1 MRYQWYI
8 QPNDG
13 ELTEVFPIYKDDLA
27 LNYERET
34 GQMFFRE
41 KLSGKLTFVGTDF
54 EFIMSQ
60 DFETT
65 FWLFCKRNGNDYH
78 KCKFFFTDCEINF
91 DDKKIEVQTQ
101 VTDQYDSILDNYEKE
116 LDLLQQNVA
125 TENITYKKR
134 PMIQVYIK
142 GEDVASCLIGNTCW
156 EQNVKEATTNF
167 RYLQDTCHF
176 VLNTLYKEI
185 TYIKAGGSDA
195 MGAYSGRC
203 TNNGTDPLEERNF
216 FADDMRE
223 VYGNV
228 TAYKITC
235 QQWSRVVTPEEGSP
249 YIENNNI
256 IQLIRISDSAVIDS
270 YSLTT
275 EHNYDDIEPFES
287 GEYTGV
293 NGGVFTLRSK
303 AFYARYV
310 CDVETIEGVGD
321 TYVISEDDLI
331 ENNRN
336 YHRCIGYRPA
346 MIGYVNYLLS
356 DTPTKYGRYGNKYYM
371 PPGNIAIYYP
381 CARSAWDYG
390 ISYWLR
396 SPDLEHVYEEKAQ
409 ADITLRDAIP
419 LHAVISALLAE
430 FAPDVTFEPTAEYSV
445 FLYQNFGFALYL
457 TQKTNILVA
466 QYTQE
471 AQKGTITLRDVLEML
486 RKCFNAYWFIED
498 GKLRIE
504 HIHFFENG
512 GSYTDTPTDYI
523 DLTAAENVRNG
534 KKWAFGQGKITFD
547 KEDMPAQIKYAW
559 MDDVSDVFAGQ
570 PIEIVSQF
578 VQKDKIE
585 EVNISNFTSDVDK
598 MLLLPSDFSQDG
610 WALLGAVDNVL
621 PIVTISVGLKSFYLQ
636 NGYLSMTYLQPEF
649 LRHDLPAPYVK
660 INGEDTYALSVSR
673 KRKQQVSFPMPTPK
687 PDTNKTIKTSLG
699 SGEIDTL
706 SVTLLSNFAK
716 GTIKFP
722 TI

>member
-1 MRYQWYI
+1 MKYQWYI
-8 QPNDG
+8 QPNNG

-27 LNYERET
+27 INYERET

-54 EFIMSQ
+54 EYIMSQ

-65 FWLFCKRNGNDYH
+65 FWLFCKRNGDDYH
-78 KCKFFFTDCEINF
+78 KCKFYFTDCEINY
-91 DDKKIEVQTQ
+91 DDKIIEVQTQ
-101 VTDQYDSILDNYEKE
+101 VTDQYDNILDNYEKE
-116 LDLLQQNVA
+116 IDLLQKAVA
-125 TENITYKKR
+125 TENIVYKKR
-134 PMIQVYIK
+134 PMIQVYLK
-142 GEDVASCLIGNTCW
+142 GDDVANCLIGNSCW
-156 EQNVKEATTNF
+156 EQDVKEATTNF
-167 RYLQDTCHF
+167 QYLQDTCHF
-176 VLNTLYKEI
+176 ALNTLYKEI
-185 TYIKAGGSDA
+185 TYFKFGSDA

-203 TNNGTDPLEERNF
+203 LNNGTDPLEERSF

-228 TAYKITC
+228 TAYKVTC
-235 QQWSRVVTPEEGSP
+235 QQWSRRVTPEDDSP

-256 IQLIRISDSAVIDS
+256 IQLIRISDGVVIDS
-270 YSLTT
+270 YSSTT
-275 EHNYDDIEPFES
+275 QHYTYDDIAPFES

-293 NGGVFTLRSK
+293 NGGVFNLRSK

-310 CDVETIEGVGD
+310 CDVTSIQDVGD
-321 TYVISEDDLI
+321 TYEISEDDLI

-336 YHRCIGYRPA
+336 YHRCIGYRAA

-356 DTPTKYGRYGNKYYM
+356 NTPTKYGRYGDKYYM
-371 PPGNIAIYYP
+371 PPTNLLYYP
-381 CARSAWDYG
+381 CAQSTWNYG
-390 ISYWLR
+390 VSYWVR
-396 SPDLEHVYEEKAQ
+396 YPDFEHTFEFKAQ

-419 LHAVISALLAE
+419 LHSVLSALLAE
-430 FAPDVTFEPTAEYSV
+430 FAPDVTFEPTTEYSV
-445 FLYQNFGFALYL
+445 LLYGNIEFALYL

-466 QYTQE
+466 QYTQA

-523 DLTAAENVRNG
+523 DLTEAENVRNG
-534 KKWAFGQGKITFD
+534 KKWAFGQGKVTFD
-547 KEDMPAQIKYAW
+547 KEDMPAQFRYAW

-621 PIVTISVGLKSFYLQ
+621 PILTISVNFENFYLQ
-636 NGYLSMTYLQPEF
+636 NGYLSMTYLQPNF
-649 LRHDLPAPYVK
+649 LRNDLPAPYVK
-660 INGEDTYALSVSR
+660 INGEDTTALSVSR

-699 SGEIDTL
+699 SGEIDNL
-706 SVTLLSNFAK
+706 SVTLLSNSAK